1 MAANYSWKFFR
12 AGGFNQVV
20 IGSGADL
27 LHLDRL
33 DQKLWV
39 ALACPTTGVE
49 FDKTTLA
56 LIDTDKDGRV
66 RAPELIAA
74 AKWAA
79 GLMKNPDDLL
89 KGGATLKPS
98 AINDATPE
106 GKLIA
111 NFARQVLGK
120 GDNDEVT
127 FDEAAA
133 AAATFAAKPFNG
145 DGIVPDD
152 SASDDATKAVIADII
167 NSLGADTDAS
177 GKPGVSH
184 AKVDQFFAEAAA
196 YSDWWKKAEADAT
209 VLPLGVNTEAAA
221 GAVKAVKAKI
231 EDYFARGRLAAFDP
245 RAVNAL
251 NRDEKEYAAL
261 GAKDLTNNHADIAS
275 LPLAQ
280 VGATTP
286 LPLAQGIN
294 PAWAGAI
301 AALQANAIA
310 PLLGAKT
317 VLTEADWN
325 ALTGKLAAFDAWNA
339 GKTGGSVEKIGL
351 ARAREILAS
360 KAKETLTALIT
371 KDKAEEGNSVAVI
384 GLHRLTH
391 YHRDIAKLCRN
402 FVNFADFYGRKEKA
416 IFQAGTLYL
425 DQRSCELCLMVDDAG
440 RHAAMAGMAG
450 TYLAYCDCARKG
462 SGEKLS
468 IVAAFTGG
476 DSDNLIVGRNGIFYD
491 RASRDW
497 DATITKIVE
506 NPISIR
512 QAFWS
517 PYKKLVRMIEERAAK
532 QAAEADASSNTQ
544 LTAVANTPVAPA
556 AVPAPAVPAK
566 PAFDPSVIALLSL
579 AFGAL
584 ATAFAGILAFLGK
597 FEQWQVPLVIAGIML
612 VVSAPSMAIAWLKL
626 RKRNL
631 GPILDANGWAV
642 NAKAR
647 MNVPFG
653 GALTG
658 VAALPPGAT
667 FGAADKFAEK
677 PSAWPKVLAVAFV
690 LWFVWAFLNDSQGRL
705 NGWTHGK
712 YGSEPSKEVSEQRA
726 AADALKKGRASLGTE
741 PANAIATA
749 AATVATNAPAA
760 PAK

>member
-1 MAANYSWKFFR
+1 MSYNWKFFR

-20 IGSGADL
+20 ISSGADL
-27 LHLDRL
+27 QNLDQL

-56 LIDTDKDGRV
+56 LIDTDKDGRIRV
-66 RAPELIAA
+66 PELIAA
-74 AKWAA
+74 AKWAG

-89 KGGATLKPS
+89 KGRPTLKPA
-98 AINDATPE
+98 AINDASPE

-111 NFARQVLGK
+111 TFARQVLGK
-120 GDNDEVT
+120 SDTDEVT
-127 FDEAAA
+127 FDEAAT

-145 DGIVPDD
+145 DGIVPAD
-152 SASDDATKAVIADII
+152 SATDDATKAVIADII
-167 NSLGADTDAS
+167 NCVGADTDTS
-177 GKPGVSH
+177 GKPGVSQ
-184 AKVDQFFAEAAA
+184 ARVDQFFAAAAA
-196 YSDWWKKAEADAT
+196 YSDWWKKAEGDAS
-209 VLPLGVNTEAAA
+209 VLPLGLNTEAAA
-221 GAVKAVKAKI
+221 AAVKAVKSKV

-245 RAVNAL
+245 RAVSAL

-261 GAKDLTNNHADIAS
+261 GAKDLTSNHADIAS

-286 LPLAQGIN
+286 LPLTQGIN

-301 AALQANAIA
+301 AALQTDAIT

-317 VLTEADWN
+317 VLTEADWS
-325 ALTGKLAAFDAWNA
+325 ALVGKLAAFDAWNA
-339 GKTGGSVEKIGL
+339 GKTGGAVEKIGL
-351 ARAREILAS
+351 ARAREILAT
-360 KAKETLTALIT
+360 KANETLTALIA
-371 KDKAEEGNSVAVI
+371 KDKAEEGNSTAVI
-384 GLHRLTH
+384 GLHRLIH

-402 FVNFADFYGRKEKA
+402 FVNFGDFYGRKDKA

-425 DQRSCELCLMVDDAG
+425 DQRSCDLCLSVDDAG
-440 RHAAMAGMAG
+440 KHATMAGMAG
-450 TYLAYCDCARKG
+450 TYLAYCDCVRKG

-476 DSDNLIVGRNGIFYD
+476 DSDNLMVGRNGIFYD
-491 RASRDW
+491 RKGLDW
-497 DATITKIVE
+497 DATITKIVD

-517 PYKKLVRMIEERAAK
+517 PYKKLVRMLEERAAK
-532 QAAEADASSNTQ
+532 QAADADASSNAQ
-544 LTAVANTPVAPA
+544 LTAVANAPIAPATPGAPA
-556 AVPAPAVPAK
+556 APAK
-566 PAFDPSVIALLSL
+566 PAFDPSVIALISL
-579 AFGAL
+579 ALGSLAAAGASL
-584 ATAFAGILAFLGK
+584 LVFLGK
-597 FEQWQVPLVIAGIML
+597 FEAWQVPLFVIGVML

-658 VAALPPGAT
+658 VATLPPGAT

-677 PSAWPKVLAVAFV
+677 PSVWPKLLLCAFV
-690 LWFVWAFLNDSQGRL
+690 AWFIWAFLNDKDGRL
-705 NGWTHGK
+705 NRWTNGQYGK
-712 YGSEPSKEVSEQRA
+712 P
-726 AADALKKGRASLGTE
+726 
-741 PANAIATA
+741 P
-749 AATVATNAPAA
+749 TVAASGGTVTNAVPSVVSTNLPAT
-760 PAK
+760 K

>member
-1 MAANYSWKFFR
+1 MSYTWKFFR

-27 LHLDRL
+27 ANLDQL

-89 KGGATLKPS
+89 KGSSTLKPS

-120 GDNDEVT
+120 GDNDEVA

-133 AAATFAAKPFNG
+133 AAQTFAAKAFNG
-145 DGIVPDD
+145 DGIVPAD
-152 SASDDATKAVIADII
+152 SADDGATKAVIADII
-167 NSLGADTDAS
+167 NCLGADADAS
-177 GKPGVSH
+177 GKPGVSQ
-184 AKVDQFFAEAAA
+184 AKMDQFFAEAAA
-196 YSDWWKKAEADAT
+196 FSDWWKKAEGDANI
-209 VLPLGVNTEAAA
+209 LPLGVNTEAAA
-221 GAVKAVKAKI
+221 GAVKAVKAKV

-245 RAVNAL
+245 RSVNAL
-251 NRDEKEYAAL
+251 NRDEKDYAVL
-261 GAKDLTNNHADIAS
+261 GAKDLTSSHADIAG

-286 LPLAQGIN
+286 LPLTQGIN

-301 AALQANAIA
+301 ATLQAQAIT

-339 GKTGGSVEKIGL
+339 SKTGGVIEKIGL

-360 KAKETLTALIT
+360 NAKETLAALIA
-371 KDKAEEGNSVAVI
+371 KDKAEEGNSTAVI
-384 GLHRLTH
+384 GLHRLIH
-391 YHRDIAKLCRN
+391 YHRDLAKLARN
-402 FVNFADFYGRKEKA
+402 FVNFADFYGRKDKA

-425 DQRSCELCLMVDDAG
+425 DQRSCELCLTVDDAG

-450 TYLAYCDCARKG
+450 TYLAYCDCTRKG
-462 SGEKLS
+462 GGEKMS
-468 IVAAFTGG
+468 VVAAFTGG

-491 RASRDW
+491 RAGRDF

-532 QAAEADASSNTQ
+532 QAAAADADVNAQ
-544 LTAVANTPVAPA
+544 LTAAANTTPAPA
-556 AVPAPAVPAK
+556 AAPAK
-566 PAFDPSVIALLSL
+566 PAFDPSVIALISL
-579 AFGAL
+579 ALGSL
-584 ATAFAGILAFLGK
+584 AAAFAGILGFLGK
-597 FEQWQVPLVIAGIML
+597 FEAWQVPLVIASIML
-612 VVSAPSMAIAWLKL
+612 VISAPSMAIAWLKL

-642 NAKAR
+642 NAKAK

-667 FGAADKFAEK
+667 FGAADKYAEK
-677 PSAWPKVLAVAFV
+677 PSIWPKVLAVAFV
-690 LWFVWAFLNDSQGRL
+690 VWFIWAFLNDSEGRL
-705 NGWTHGK
+705 WRWTDGK
-712 YGSEPSKEVSEQRA
+712 YGKTPVEVQKALDA
-726 AADALKKGRASLGTE
+726 AAASKPGTIMTTT
-741 PANAIATA
+741 NS
-749 AATVATNAPAA
+749 VATMLTNSV

>member
-1 MAANYSWKFFR
+1 MATTYNWKFFR

-20 IGSGADL
+20 IGSGSDL
-27 LHLDRL
+27 LNLDQL

-39 ALACPTTGVE
+39 ALACPTSGVE

-79 GLMKNPDDLL
+79 GLIKNPDDLL
-89 KGGATLKPS
+89 KGAATLKPS
-98 AINDATPE
+98 AINEANAE

-145 DGIVPDD
+145 DGIVPAD

-167 NSLGADTDAS
+167 TCLGADADES
-177 GKPGVSH
+177 GKPGVSQ
-184 AKVDQFFAEAAA
+184 AKGDQFFAEATA
-196 YSDWWKKAEADAT
+196 YSEWWKKAEADAT

-221 GAVKAVKAKI
+221 GAVKAVKAKV

-251 NRDEKEYAAL
+251 NRDEKDYAIL
-261 GAKDLTNNHADIAS
+261 GAKDLTSNHADIAG

-286 LPLAQGIN
+286 LPLTQGIN

-301 AALQANAIA
+301 AALQTNAIT

-339 GKTGGSVEKIGL
+339 GKSGGTVEKIGL

-360 KAKETLTALIT
+360 KSQETLTALIA
-371 KDKAEEGNSVAVI
+371 KDAAEAGNATAVI
-384 GLHRLTH
+384 GLHRLIH
-391 YHRDIAKLCRN
+391 YHRDLAKLCRN
-402 FVNFADFYGRKEKA
+402 FVNFADFYGRKDKA

-425 DQRSCELCLMVDDAG
+425 DQRSCDLCLTVDDAG
-440 RHAAMAGMAG
+440 KHATMAGMAG
-450 TYLAYCDCARKG
+450 TYLAYCDCARKS

-476 DSDNLIVGRNGIFYD
+476 DSDNLIIGRNGIFYD
-491 RASRDW
+491 RAGRDW
-497 DATITKIVE
+497 DATITKIVD

-532 QAAEADASSNTQ
+532 QAADADAQSNAQ
-544 LTAVANTPVAPA
+544 LTAVANAPIASAAPA
-556 AVPAPAVPAK
+556 APAAPAK
-566 PAFDPSVIALLSL
+566 PAFDPSVIALISL
-579 AFGAL
+579 ALGSLAATGASL
-584 ATAFAGILAFLGK
+584 MLWFGK
-597 FEQWQVPLVIAGIML
+597 FENWQVPLVIAGIIM
-612 VVSAPSMAIAWLKL
+612 VISAPSMAIAWMKL

-631 GPILDANGWAV
+631 GPILDSNGWAV
-642 NAKAR
+642 NAKAK

-667 FGAADKFAEK
+667 FGAEDKYAEK

-690 LWFVWAFLNDSQGRL
+690 LWFIWAFLNDSQGRL
-705 NGWTHGK
+705 WRWTEN
-712 YGSEPSKEVSEQRA
+712 S
-726 AADALKKGRASLGTE
+726 DSLA
-741 PANAIATA
+741 PIHQIATVPA
-749 AATVATNAPAA
+749 AVQKVLDEQTGKVKTAATAMATPTTVSATTNSV

>member
-1 MAANYSWKFFR
+1 MAANYAWKFFR

-20 IGSGADL
+20 IDSGADL
-27 LHLDRL
+27 LNLDQL

-49 FDKTTLA
+49 FDKATLA

-74 AKWAA
+74 AKWAG
-79 GLMKNPDDLL
+79 GLLKNSDDLL
-89 KGGATLKPS
+89 KGSPTLKPA

-120 GDNDEVT
+120 ADTGEVT

-133 AAATFAAKPFNG
+133 AAQTFAAKPFNG
-145 DGIVPDD
+145 DGIIPAD
-152 SASDDATKAVIADII
+152 SAGDDATKAVIADII
-167 NSLGADTDAS
+167 NCLGAVTDAS
-177 GKPGVSH
+177 GKPGVNQ
-184 AKVDQFFAEAAA
+184 AKVDQFFADAAA
-196 YSDWWKKAEADAT
+196 YSDWWKKAEGDAS
-209 VLPLGVNTEAAA
+209 VLPLGLNTEAAA
-221 GAVKAVKAKI
+221 AAVKAVKAKV

-261 GAKDLTNNHADIAS
+261 GAKDLTNNHADIAG

-286 LPLAQGIN
+286 LPLTQGIN
-294 PAWAGAI
+294 PAWANAI
-301 AALQANAIA
+301 AALQTHAVT
-310 PLLGAKT
+310 PLLGTRT
-317 VLTEADWN
+317 VLTEADWH
-325 ALTGKLAAFDAWNA
+325 ALVGKLAAFDAWNA
-339 GKTGGSVEKIGL
+339 GKTGGAVEKIGL
-351 ARAREILAS
+351 PRARAILAT
-360 KAKETLTALIT
+360 KARETLTALIA

-384 GLHRLTH
+384 GLHRLIH
-391 YHRDIAKLCRN
+391 YHRDIARLCRN
-402 FVNFADFYGRKEKA
+402 FVNFADFYGRRDKA

-425 DQRSCELCLMVDDAG
+425 DQRSCDLCLSVDDAG
-440 RHAAMAGMAG
+440 KHAAMAGMAG
-450 TYLAYCDCARKG
+450 TYLAYCDCVRKG

-491 RASRDW
+491 RAGRDW
-497 DATITKIVE
+497 DATITKIVD
-506 NPISIR
+506 NPISIC
-512 QAFWS
+512 QAFWA

-532 QAAEADASSNTQ
+532 QAAAADAEANAQ
-544 LTAVANTPVAPA
+544 LTAVANTPAAPA
-556 AVPAPAVPAK
+556 AAAAPAK

-579 AFGAL
+579 ALGTL
-584 ATAFAGILAFLGK
+584 AAAFAGILGFLGK
-597 FEQWQVPLVIAGIML
+597 FETWQVPLVIIVIML
-612 VVSAPSMAIAWLKL
+612 VISAPSMAIAWLKL

-642 NAKAR
+642 NAKAK

-658 VAALPPGAT
+658 VAALPPGST
-667 FGAADKFAEK
+667 FGAADEYAEK
-677 PSAWPKVLAVAFV
+677 PSPWPKLLIFAFLV
-690 LWFVWAFLNDSQGRL
+690 WLVWAFLNDSEGRL
-705 NGWTHGK
+705 WRWTEK
-712 YGSEPSKEVSEQRA
+712 SDSLA
-726 AADALKKGRASLGTE
+726 AIHKV
-741 PANAIATA
+741 
-749 AATVATNAPAA
+749 ATVPAA
-760 PAK
+760 VQKALDEAAGKKSDTGQGNSSGGTSGSSGTNSVPTK

>member
-1 MAANYSWKFFR
+1 MSHQWKFFR
-12 AGGFNQVV
+12 AGGFNQV
-20 IGSGADL
+20 IISSGADL
-27 LHLDRL
+27 LNLDQL

-39 ALACPTTGVE
+39 ALACPTSGVE

-74 AKWAA
+74 AKWAG
-79 GLMKNPDDLL
+79 GLLKNPDDLL
-89 KGGATLKPS
+89 KGNATLRPS

-111 NFARQVLGK
+111 QFARQVLGK
-120 GDNDEVT
+120 NDNDEVT
-127 FDEAAA
+127 FAEAAA

-145 DGIVPDD
+145 DGIVPAET
-152 SASDDATKAVIADII
+152 ASDDATKAVIADII
-167 NSLGADTDAS
+167 KCLGADNDTS
-177 GKPGVSH
+177 GKPGIGQ
-184 AKVDQFFAEAAA
+184 AKLDQFFAEATA
-196 YSDWWKKAEADAT
+196 YSDWWKKAEGDAT
-209 VLPLGVNTEAAA
+209 ILPLGVNTEAAA
-221 GAVKAVKAKI
+221 GAVKAVKAKV

-261 GAKDLTNNHADIAS
+261 GAKDLTSNHADIAG

-286 LPLAQGIN
+286 LPLTQGIN

-301 AALQANAIA
+301 AALQASAIA

-325 ALTGKLAAFDAWNA
+325 ALIGKLAAFDAWNA
-339 GKTGGSVEKIGL
+339 SKTGGSIEKIGL
-351 ARAREILAS
+351 QRAREILAS
-360 KAKETLTALIT
+360 KARETLTALIA

-384 GLHRLTH
+384 GLHRLIH
-391 YHRDIAKLCRN
+391 YHRDLAKLCRN
-402 FVNFADFYGRKEKA
+402 FVNFGDFYGRKEKA

-425 DQRSCELCLMVDDAG
+425 DQRSCELCLTVDDAG

-462 SGEKLS
+462 TGEKMT
-468 IVAAFTGG
+468 IVAGFTGG
-476 DSDNLIVGRNGIFYD
+476 DADNLIVGRNGIFYD
-491 RASRDW
+491 RKGVDW

-532 QAAEADASSNTQ
+532 QAAAADADVNSQ
-544 LTAVANTPVAPA
+544 LTATANAPIATAPA
-556 AVPAPAVPAK
+556 ATPAAPAK

-579 AFGAL
+579 AIGAL
-584 ATAFAGILAFLGK
+584 ATAFAGVLAFLGK

-612 VVSAPSMAIAWLKL
+612 VISAPSMAIAWLKL

-642 NAKAR
+642 NAKAK

-658 VAALPPGAT
+658 VATLPPGAT
-667 FGAADKFAEK
+667 FGSTDAFAEK
-677 PSAWPKVLAVAFV
+677 RPVWPKLLFLAFIV
-690 LWFVWAFLNDSQGRL
+690 WFIWAFLNDSQGRL
-705 NGWTHGK
+705 YGWTKGQHGNP
-712 YGSEPSKEVSEQRA
+712 PSLEVQNARD
-726 AADALKKGRASLGTE
+726 AADK
-741 PANAIATA
+741 ATA
-749 AATVATNAPAA
+749 AKKNGKDTGTTSTDASTTSTNAPA
-760 PAK
+760 K

>member
-1 MAANYSWKFFR
+1 MAYAWKFFR

-20 IGSGADL
+20 ISSGADL
-27 LHLDRL
+27 LNLDQL

-39 ALACPTTGVE
+39 ALACPVTGVE

-66 RAPELIAA
+66 RVPELIAA
-74 AKWAA
+74 AKWAG
-79 GLMKNPDDLL
+79 GLLKNPDDLL
-89 KGGATLKPS
+89 KGSPTLRPA

-120 GDNDEVT
+120 TDTGEVT
-127 FDEAAA
+127 FEEAATA
-133 AAATFAAKPFNG
+133 AQTFAAKPFNG
-145 DGIVPDD
+145 DGIVPAD

-167 NSLGADTDAS
+167 NCVGADTDAS
-177 GKPGVSH
+177 GKPGVSQ
-184 AKVDQFFAEAAA
+184 ARVDQFFAAAA
-196 YSDWWKKAEADAT
+196 ACSDWWKKAEGDAA
-209 VLPLGVNTEAAA
+209 VLPLGLNTEAAA
-221 GAVKAVKAKI
+221 AAVKAVKAKVD
-231 EDYFARGRLAAFDP
+231 DYFARGRLAAFDP
-245 RAVNAL
+245 RSVNAL

-261 GAKDLTNNHADIAS
+261 GAKDLTSNHADIAS

-286 LPLAQGIN
+286 LPLTQGIN

-301 AALQANAIA
+301 AALQTHATI
-310 PLLGAKT
+310 PLLGART

-325 ALTGKLAAFDAWNA
+325 ALVGKLAAFDAWNA
-339 GKTGGSVEKIGL
+339 GKTGGVVEKIGL
-351 ARAREILAS
+351 PRAREILAT
-360 KAKETLTALIT
+360 KAHETLTALIAR
-371 KDKAEEGNSVAVI
+371 DKAEEGNSTAVI
-384 GLHRLTH
+384 GLHRLIH

-402 FVNFADFYGRKEKA
+402 FVNFADFYGRKDKA

-425 DQRSCELCLMVDDAG
+425 DQRSCDLCLSVDDAS

-450 TYLAYCDCARKG
+450 TYLAYCDCVRKG
-462 SGEKLS
+462 TGEKLS

-476 DSDNLIVGRNGIFYD
+476 DSDNLMVGRNGIFYD
-491 RASRDW
+491 RAGRDW
-497 DATITKIVE
+497 DATITKIVD
-506 NPISIR
+506 NPISVR

-532 QAAEADASSNTQ
+532 QAADADANSPAQ
-544 LTAVANTPVAPA
+544 LTAVANAPIAPVTPAAPA
-556 AVPAPAVPAK
+556 APSK
-566 PAFDPSVIALLSL
+566 TAFDPSVIALISL
-579 AFGAL
+579 ALGSLAAAGAS
-584 ATAFAGILAFLGK
+584 ILVFLGK
-597 FEQWQVPLVIAGIML
+597 FEGWQIPLVIIGIML
-612 VVSAPSMAIAWLKL
+612 VISAPSMAIAWLKL

-677 PSAWPKVLAVAFV
+677 PSVWPKLLLAAF
-690 LWFVWAFLNDSQGRL
+690 LIWFVWAFLNDSEGRL
-705 NGWTHGK
+705 WRWTEGND
-712 YGSEPSKEVSEQRA
+712 RLA
-726 AADALKKGRASLGTE
+726 AIHKMAKV
-741 PANAIATA
+741 P
-749 AATVATNAPAA
+749 ATVQKALDEQAGKKTDTGQTNPSNGAAGFTVTNAV

>member
-1 MAANYSWKFFR
+1 MATTHNWKFFR

-27 LHLDRL
+27 LNLDQL

-49 FDKTTLA
+49 FDQTTLA

-74 AKWAA
+74 AKWAG
-79 GLMKNPDDLL
+79 GLLKNPDDLL
-89 KGGATLKPS
+89 MGSPTLKPA
-98 AINDATPE
+98 AINDTTPD

-111 NFARQVLGK
+111 SFARQVLGK
-120 GDNDEVT
+120 SDTDEVT

-145 DGIVPDD
+145 DGIVPAE
-152 SASDDATKAVIADII
+152 SASDEATKAVIADIT
-167 NSLGADTDAS
+167 NCLGADTDVS
-177 GKPGVSH
+177 GKPGVSQ
-184 AKVDQFFAEAAA
+184 ARADQFFTAAAA
-196 YSDWWKKAEADAT
+196 YSDWWKKAEGDTT
-209 VLPLGVNTEAAA
+209 VLPLGVNTETAA
-221 GAVKAVKAKI
+221 GAVKAVKAKV

-245 RAVNAL
+245 RAVGAL

-286 LPLAQGIN
+286 LPLTQGIN

-301 AALQANAIA
+301 AALQTHAIT
-310 PLLGAKT
+310 PLLGAKI

-339 GKTGGSVEKIGL
+339 SKTGGLVEKIGL

-360 KAKETLTALIT
+360 KAKETLTALIAR
-371 KDKAEEGNSVAVI
+371 DKAEEGNAVAVI
-384 GLHRLTH
+384 GLHRLVH
-391 YHRDIAKLCRN
+391 YHRDLASLSRN
-402 FVNFADFYGRKEKA
+402 FVNFADFYGRKDKA

-425 DQRSCELCLMVDDAG
+425 DQRSCDLCLIVDDAAK
-440 RHAAMAGMAG
+440 HATMAAMAG

-476 DSDNLIVGRNGIFYD
+476 DSDNLMVGRNGIFYD
-491 RASRDW
+491 RKGLDW
-497 DATITKIVE
+497 DATITKIVD

-512 QAFWS
+512 QGFWS

-532 QAAEADASSNTQ
+532 QAAAADANSNAQ
-544 LTAVANTPVAPA
+544 LTAAANAPIAPATPGAPVA
-556 AVPAPAVPAK
+556 PAK
-566 PAFDPSVIALLSL
+566 PAFDPSVIALISL
-579 AFGAL
+579 ALGSLAAAGAS
-584 ATAFAGILAFLGK
+584 ILVFLGK
-597 FEQWQVPLVIAGIML
+597 FEAWQIPLIIIGIML
-612 VVSAPSMAIAWLKL
+612 VISAPSMAIAWLKL

-642 NAKAR
+642 NAKAK

-658 VAALPPGAT
+658 VATLPPGAT

-677 PSAWPKVLAVAFV
+677 PAVWPKFLAVAFLV
-690 LWFVWAFLNDSQGRL
+690 WFVWAFLNDSQGRL
-705 NGWTHGK
+705 YRWTDGK
-712 YGSEPSKEVSEQRA
+712 YGKPSVEVQKLLDLQHA
-726 AADALKKGRASLGTE
+726 QGKAVADQMAT
-741 PANAIATA
+741 ITA
-749 AATVATNAPAA
+749 AAATPPSTATNAV

>member
-1 MAANYSWKFFR
+1 MATTHTWKFFR

-27 LHLDRL
+27 LNLDQL

-74 AKWAA
+74 AKWAG
-79 GLMKNPDDLL
+79 GLFKNPDDLL
-89 KGGATLKPS
+89 KGSPTLKPS
-98 AINDATPE
+98 AINDASPE

-120 GDNDEVT
+120 ADDGEVT

-145 DGIVPDD
+145 DGIVPAD

-167 NSLGADTDAS
+167 TCLGTDADVS
-177 GKPGVSH
+177 GKPGVSQ
-184 AKVDQFFAEAAA
+184 AKVDQFFAEATA
-196 YSDWWKKAEADAT
+196 YSDWWKKAEGDAT

-221 GAVKAVKAKI
+221 GAVKAVKAKV

-245 RAVNAL
+245 RSVNAL

-261 GAKDLTNNHADIAS
+261 GAKDLTNNHADIAG

-286 LPLAQGIN
+286 LPLTQGIN

-301 AALQANAIA
+301 AALQANAIV

-339 GKTGGSVEKIGL
+339 SKSGGSVEKIGL
-351 ARAREILAS
+351 ARAREILAG
-360 KAKETLTALIT
+360 KAKETLTALIA
-371 KDKAEEGNSVAVI
+371 KDKAEEGNAVAVI
-384 GLHRLTH
+384 GLHRLIH
-391 YHRDIAKLCRN
+391 YHRDLARLCRN
-402 FVNFADFYGRKEKA
+402 FVNFADFYGRKDKA

-425 DQRSCELCLMVDDAG
+425 DQRSCDLCLSVDDAG
-440 RHAAMAGMAG
+440 RHATMAGMAG

-491 RASRDW
+491 RAGRDW
-497 DATITKIVE
+497 DATITKIVD

-532 QAAEADASSNTQ
+532 QAADADASANTQ
-544 LTAVANTPVAPA
+544 LTAVANAPIAPAGAAAPA
-556 AVPAPAVPAK
+556 APAK

-579 AFGAL
+579 AIGAL
-584 ATAFAGILAFLGK
+584 ATAFASILAFLGK
-597 FEQWQVPLVIAGIML
+597 FEQWQVPLVVACIML

-642 NAKAR
+642 NAKAK

-667 FGAADKFAEK
+667 FGADDKYAEK
-677 PSAWPKVLAVAFV
+677 PSAWPKILAVAFA

-705 NGWTHGK
+705 YNWTDGK
-712 YGSEPSKEVSEQRA
+712 CGTPPLVVREQIA
-726 AADALKKGRASLGTE
+726 KDKQDKLNKDKADKA
-741 PANAIATA
+741 A
-749 AATVATNAPAA
+749 AATGTAPVAITMATNAV